1 MDRSGSARWIF
12 SVSILVIFFASGCKM
27 QSEMPD
33 LHFEVRG
40 SGSPIIVLDVGV
52 GETYSSWDPVI
63 EQLSNITSVFVYDRA
78 GYYQSATGP
87 RPRHSRRVAHEL
99 EHCLRQNGIKP
110 PYLLLGHSL
119 GAMNLQVFAN
129 DYPQLVSGMILID
142 PPPLD
147 WLTGTSFPELRE
159 MFITQTRQ
167 MEQAA
172 EALLDSP
179 DPEDNAQGRFLQ
191 ILASEHNELMTS
203 SAQQVAEIKSF
214 SDLPVTVL
222 AAGRFN
228 PLFGD
233 EAEAYQKFWNDQCLK
248 VSQKSSIGNY
258 KLVSGAT
265 HHIHLDAPEIV
276 IQAVSEMIKTADK

>member
-1 MDRSGSARWIF
+1 
-12 SVSILVIFFASGCKM
+12 M

-33 LHFEVRG
+33 LHYEVYG
-40 SGSPIIVLDVGV
+40 SGSPIIILDVGV
-52 GETYSSWDPVI
+52 GETYSSWDAVI

-78 GYYQSATGP
+78 GYYQSETGP
-87 RPRHSRRVAHEL
+87 RPRHSRRAAHEL

-119 GAMNLQVFAN
+119 GAMNLQVFAI
-129 DYPQLVSGMILID
+129 DYPQFVSGMILID

-147 WLTGTSFPELRE
+147 WLTGKSFSELRE
-159 MFITQTRQ
+159 LFNNQTRQ
-167 MEQAA
+167 MEQAS

-179 DPEDNAQGRFLQ
+179 DPEDNTQGRFLQ
-191 ILASEHNELMTS
+191 TLASEHNELMTS
-203 SAQQVAEIKSF
+203 SAQQVAEIMSF
-214 SDLPVTVL
+214 DDLPVTVL

-233 EAEAYQKFWNDQCLK
+233 EAAAYQKFWNDQCLK

-258 KLVSGAT
+258 ILVSGAT

-276 IQAVSEMIKTADK
+276 IQAVREMIRTAD